1 MSGFFNRL
9 PSATVVSLKAGLTQH
24 FGGLPGTHAAG
35 AARDDGL
42 PLFLQGCRF
51 GGQRSKGDVSALFA
65 VAVAV
70 LAGRA
75 NVNDD
80 GTLSEQF
87 IGGGAALAD
96 EFFQPGEHAL
106 ASTVNDGHAGIFPSR
121 DAGFKFNQVCET
133 EILERLRRI
142 LRAIAA
148 STIEQNERILVAGEF
163 VFPTFKFGVWNQG
176 CVFKMAVLFP
186 LGSRTNVKEKT
197 LWMVVDGLVEPFDVH
212 TLPRG

>member
-9 PSATVVSLKAGLTQH
+9 PSATVVSFEAGLTQH
-24 FGGLPGTHAAG
+24 FGGLSGTHAAG

-42 PLFLQGCRF
+42 SLFLQGCRF
-51 GGQRSKGDVSALFA
+51 GGQRSNGNVSALLA

-96 EFFQPGEHAL
+96 EFFQPPEHAL

-121 DAGFKFNQVCET
+121 DARFEFDEICET
-133 EILERLRRI
+133 QILERLRRI
-142 LRAIAA
+142 L
-148 STIEQNERILVAGEF
+148 
-163 VFPTFKFGVWNQG
+163 
-176 CVFKMAVLFP
+176 
-186 LGSRTNVKEKT
+186 
-197 LWMVVDGLVEPFDVH
+197 
-212 TLPRG
+212 